1 MGGLSLP
8 LLFSSKNASIEQQ
21 IYSRLWIVGSQQVRI
36 N

>member
-21 IYSRLWIVGSQQVRI
+21 IYSRLWIVGRQQVRI